1 MHQFTEIRIPIEKDN
16 PSIIRNE
23 DLCIKCGQCRR
34 VCEEEIGVGKLYSL
48 KSTSDKA
55 ICIHCGQCA
64 NVCPAGSITEVY
76 EYQKVK
82 EAIQDPDKVVIFSTS
97 PSVRVGLG
105 EEFGM
110 PYGSF
115 VEGEMVAALR
125 RLGADYVL
133 DTNFAADLT
142 IMEEAS
148 ELVRRVTKKD
158 KPLPQFTSCCPGWV
172 KFAETFYPEIL
183 PHISSSKS
191 PIGMQGPTIKTYFAK
206 SRGIDPEKIVNVA
219 VTPCTAKKFEIRREE
234 MNDSAHLLNM
244 EELRDMDH
252 VITTRELAIWMRREG
267 IVLGEVGTSSYDD
280 LMGEASG
287 AGVIFGNTGGV
298 MEAAARTAHFLIT
311 GENPPADYLNLNP
324 VRGMDGIR
332 ETDVKIGEVTLKLAV
347 IHGTENARKFLD
359 QWQEEQSPYDFI
371 EVMAC
376 RGGCIGGG
384 GQPKTEIPM
393 TDEIRKARIVSL
405 YTKDSGMQL
414 RFSHEN
420 QEIRKL
426 YDEFYGE
433 PLSGL
438 AEQMLHTSYKD
449 RSGDLGPDG
458 KLNVVDKGMKNS
470 GANTYINIEET
481 QKNEEKETETM
492 KKWKCTVCG
501 YIHEG
506 DTPPEQCPICKVPA
520 ERFEE
525 VKEEPAGK
533 KNEMVYTNTTDKRPE
548 GTPAQGSKTEKNL
561 MEAFAGESMARSK
574 YTYWS
579 DVAKENGLEQM
590 AAIFLE
596 TAEQER
602 EHAKMW
608 FRLFHGMNGVE
619 QNLID
624 AAAGENEEWTQMY
637 KRMAEEAREEGY
649 DAIAAKFELVA
660 KVEAQHEKR
669 YLRLLENYRAGKTFA
684 GEAPLGWK
692 CRNCGYIHEGP
703 EAPEMCPVC
712 MYTKAYFERQV
723 HNY

>member
-1 MHQFTEIRIPIEKDN
+1 MHQFTEIRIPIEPDN
-16 PSIIRNE
+16 PSIRRRE

-34 VCEEEIGVGKLYSL
+34 VCEDEIGVGKLYDL
-48 KSTSDKA
+48 KSTGGRA

-64 NVCPAGSITEVY
+64 NVCPVGSITEVY
-76 EYQKVK
+76 EYQKVR
-82 EAIQDPDKVVIFSTS
+82 EAIQDPEKVVIFSTS

-110 PYGSF
+110 PPGSF
-115 VEGEMVAALR
+115 VEGQMVAALR

-148 ELVRRVTKKD
+148 ELVKRVTAQS

-172 KFAETFYPEIL
+172 KFVETFYPEVL
-183 PHISSSKS
+183 PHISSAKS
-191 PIGMQGPTIKTYFAK
+191 PIGMQGPTVKSYFAK
-206 SRGIDPEKIVNVA
+206 NRGIVPANIVNVA
-219 VTPCTAKKFEIRREE
+219 VTPCTAKKFEIRRPE
-234 MNDSAHLLNM
+234 MNDSAGYL
-244 EELRDMDH
+244 EIDDLRDMDF
-252 VITTRELAIWMRREG
+252 VITTRELALWMREENLE
-267 IVLGEVGTSSYDD
+267 LGGVGTSGYDD

-298 MEAAARTAHFLIT
+298 MEAAARTAYYLVT
-311 GENPPADYLNLNP
+311 GTNPPEDYLNLQP
-324 VRGMDGIR
+324 VRGMDGVR
-332 ETDVKIGEVTLKLAV
+332 EANVQIGDVPLKLAV
-347 IHGTENARKFLD
+347 IHGTENARNFLD
-359 QWQEEQSPYDFI
+359 KWKEGQAAYDFV

-393 TDEIRKARIVSL
+393 TDEIRKARIASL
-405 YTKDSGMQL
+405 YTKDKEMQL
-414 RFSHEN
+414 RLSHEN
-420 QEIRKL
+420 PEIQKL
-426 YDEFYGE
+426 YKDFYDA
-433 PLSGL
+433 PLSEL
-438 AEQMLHTSYKD
+438 AERLLHTAYRD
-449 RSGDLGPDG
+449 RSKDLGPDG
-458 KLNVVDKGMKNS
+458 RQAPEEKVISKEEVV
-470 GANTYINIEET
+470 INIEET
-481 QKNEEKETETM
+481 LNDKKEKETEMM

-520 ERFEE
+520 ERFEMLAQE
-525 VKEEPAGK
+525 TAPAAGPVDNPAK
-533 KNEMVYTNTTDKRPE
+533 AD
-548 GTPAQGSKTEKNL
+548 GTPAPGSKTEKNL
-561 MEAFAGESMARSK
+561 MEAFAGESMARNK

-608 FRLFHGMNGVE
+608 FRAFHGINGVE

-637 KRMAEEAREEGY
+637 KRMADEAREEGY
-649 DAIAAKFELVA
+649 DTIAAKFELVA

-669 YLRLLENYRAGKTFA
+669 YLRLLENYKTSKTFA

-692 CRNCGYIHEGP
+692 CRNCGYIHE
-703 EAPEMCPVC
+703 EETAPEVCPVC
-712 MYTKAYFERQV
+712 QYPKAYFERQS

>member
-1 MHQFTEIRIPIEKDN
+1 MHQFTEVRIPIELDN
-16 PSIIRNE
+16 PSIRRQE

-48 KSTSDKA
+48 KNTKDHA

-64 NVCPAGSITEVY
+64 NVCPVGSITEAY
-76 EYQKVK
+76 EYQKVREEIK
-82 EAIQDPDKVVIFSTS
+82 DPEKIVVFSTS

-110 PYGSF
+110 SPGSF

-125 RLGADYVL
+125 KLGADYVL

-148 ELVRRVTKKD
+148 ELVDRIMKKS

-172 KFAETFYPEIL
+172 KFVETFYPNIL
-183 PHISSSKS
+183 PHISTSKS

-206 SRGIDPEKIVNVA
+206 SRGIDPKKIVNVA
-219 VTPCTAKKFEIRREE
+219 VTPCTAKKFEIRRDE
-234 MNDSAHLLNM
+234 MCDSAGYHGI
-244 EELRDMDH
+244 EGLRDMDY
-252 VITTRELAIWMRREG
+252 VITTRELARWMREEALELGKVG
-267 IVLGEVGTSSYDD
+267 IGNYDE

-298 MEAAARTAHFLIT
+298 MEAAARTAYFLVT
-311 GENPPADYLNLNP
+311 GENPPKDFLDLEP
-324 VRGMDGIR
+324 VRGMSGVRQATVRIADIP
-332 ETDVKIGEVTLKLAV
+332 LKLAV

-359 QWQEEQSPYDFI
+359 RWESGEETYDFV

-393 TDEIRKARIVSL
+393 TDEIRKARIASL
-405 YTKDSGMQL
+405 YTKDSEMQL

-420 QEIRKL
+420 EEIGKL
-426 YDEFYGE
+426 YKEFYGA
-433 PLSGL
+433 PLSHL
-438 AEQMLHTSYKD
+438 AEQMLHTNYTD
-449 RSGDLGPDG
+449 RSMDLGAEG
-458 KLNVVDKGMKNS
+458 KLNPKEKEQQNQMKS
-470 GANTYINIEET
+470 GIINIVEKHHE
-481 QKNEEKETETM
+481 NEEEIGNM

-506 DTPPEQCPICKVPA
+506 ENPPEQCPICKVPA

-525 VKEEPAGK
+525 LAEEAALPLAMDSYEQKVAKVDGAPAS
-533 KNEMVYTNTTDKRPE
+533 
-548 GTPAQGSKTEKNL
+548 GSKTEKNL
-561 MEAFAGESMARSK
+561 MEAFAGESMARNK
-574 YTYWS
+574 YTYWA

-608 FRLFHGMNGVE
+608 FRAFHGINGVE

-669 YLRLLENYRAGKTFA
+669 YLRLLENYKANKTFA

-692 CRNCGYIHEGP
+692 CRNCGYIHEGGT
-703 EAPEMCPVC
+703 APEVCPVC
-712 MYTKAYFERQV
+712 QYPKAYFERQS

>member
-16 PSIIRNE
+16 PSIKRNE

-64 NVCPAGSITEVY
+64 NVCPVGSITEVY

-82 EAIQDPDKVVIFSTS
+82 EAIRDPEKVVIFSTS

-148 ELVRRVTKKD
+148 ELVRRVTEND

-172 KFAETFYPEIL
+172 KFVETFYPEIL
-183 PHISSSKS
+183 PHISSAKS
-191 PIGMQGPTIKTYFAK
+191 PIGMQGPTVKTYFAK
-206 SRGIDPEKIVNVA
+206 SRAIDPEKIVNVA
-219 VTPCTAKKFEIRREE
+219 VTPCTAKKFEIRRDE
-234 MNDSAHLLNM
+234 MNDSAYLLDIAN
-244 EELRDMDH
+244 LRDMDH
-252 VITTRELAIWMRREG
+252 VITTRELARWMREEG
-267 IVLGEVGTSSYDD
+267 IELKDVGVSGYDE

-311 GENPPADYLNLNP
+311 GENPPDDYLKLNP

-332 ETDVKIGEVTLKLAV
+332 EADVKIGDTSLKLAV

-359 QWQEEQSPYDFI
+359 KWKEDQPHYDFV

-393 TDEIRKARIVSL
+393 TDEIRKARIASL

-414 RFSHEN
+414 RYSHEN
-420 QEIRKL
+420 QEIKKL
-426 YDEFYGE
+426 YDEFYE
-433 PLSGL
+433 APLSGL
-438 AEQMLHTSYKD
+438 AEQMLHTSYRD
-449 RSGDLGPDG
+449 RSKDLGPEG
-458 KLNVVDKGMKNS
+458 KLHINEAGENS
-470 GANTYINIEET
+470 ETNRNINIEE
-481 QKNEEKETETM
+481 KENETM

-506 DTPPEQCPICKVPA
+506 ENPPEQCPICKVPA
-520 ERFEE
+520 DRFAEVIEDVTADVSEE
-525 VKEEPAGK
+525 AVQADTA
-533 KNEMVYTNTTDKRPE
+533 VKRPE
-548 GTPAQGSKTEKNL
+548 EAPAKGTKTEKNL

-579 DVAKENGLEQM
+579 GVAKENGLEQM
-590 AAIFLE
+590 AAIFME

-608 FRLFHGMNGVE
+608 FSLFHGINGVE

-637 KRMAEEAREEGY
+637 RRMAEEAREEGY

-669 YLRLLENYRAGKTFA
+669 YLRLLENYRAGKTFK

-703 EAPEMCPVC
+703 EAPETCPVC